1 MLIVKCIKNVEKE
14 LEIVNL
20 ELKRTNNADKELL
33 KEKEELTVY
42 LENYKEALKG
52 LDEIES
58 RIYYKIVYEGFPP
71 TKAIEKVAE
80 ENYLRDIKPNNWVY
94 IYNKIYP
101 TVKKLLENA

>member
-1 MLIVKCIKNVEKE
+1 MLIIKCIKNVEKE

-20 ELKRTNNADKELL
+20 ELERTNNSDKELL
-33 KEKEELTVY
+33 MQKEELTSY
-42 LENYKEALKG
+42 LEKYKQALKS

-58 RIYYKIVYEGFPP
+58 RIYFKIVYEGIPP

-80 ENYLRDIKPNNWVY
+80 ENYLKDIKPNNWVY

-101 TVKKLLENA
+101 KVKKLLEIK

>member
-33 KEKEELTVY
+33 KEKEELTAY